1 MQAVAVGISVKIN
14 VVRLVVEYYLHV
26 VCTDKRKH
34 SGRPALSYWCA
45 NFRTG
50 KASSAIYVGPLPESL
65 YSSKIATANG
75 KRLETSFDIGS
86 DRGSEARRSY
96 YLGGP
101 VAAIRPPL
109 CGAGGGGRLFAVFF
123 LAIRS
128 KYISRWQRGVMFCLF
143 AAESV

>member
-50 KASSAIYVGPLPESL
+50 KAASAIYVGPLPESL

-86 DRGSEARRSY
+86 DRVNEARRSY
-96 YLGGP
+96 CLGGP

-109 CGAGGGGRLFAVFF
+109 CGAGGGRRL
-123 LAIRS
+123 LLGLL
-128 KYISRWQRGVMFCLF
+128 SRY
-143 AAESV
+143 